1 MTQQL
6 VSSRTIAAIATGS
19 GGGVGIVRVSGPQA
33 LQIGQ
38 RVCAPWPSDLLSH
51 HLYLGHAQS
60 LRLGGQ
66 MSASGTSDPQGTAPS
81 SLPARIDQVLF
92 VVMRAPHSYTG
103 EDVLEIHGHG
113 GAITLHLILEAC
125 LDAGAD
131 SAAPGEFT
139 RRAFLAGKLDLTAAE
154 AVAQLVSAQSV
165 SAARQAQR
173 QLHGE
178 LGRVVAEL
186 RRRLTVLLGDF
197 EGMLDFPDLDADT
210 EVLAR
215 AQPELAA
222 LSARISSLASTFHRG
237 GKALSRGL
245 ELALLGKTNAGKSSL
260 INALCG
266 SERVLVD
273 ARPGTTRDFV
283 EVRTQWGSETSS
295 SQGAQD
301 LTVTLIDTAGEREGA
316 TDLEL
321 AGMRLGRQRWQG
333 ADLALLVVDGTVG
346 MGPEESALLALR
358 PPALPYLVVW
368 NKSDHQGCL
377 PPPAEAIACSALCGW
392 GLPER
397 RRQVLQRLAPQL
409 GRDDELL
416 IVSERQALTLQQC
429 TQALQQ
435 AQSALALNAEVE
447 VIAAELRTAALR
459 LGELTGDEITPGVL
473 DSIFARFCVG
483 K

>member
-38 RVCAPWPSDLLSH
+38 KVCAPWPSDLLSH

-66 MSASGTSDPQGTAPS
+66 ASASATSDPQGLAPS

-222 LSARISSLASTFHRG
+222 
-237 GKALSRGL
+237 
-245 ELALLGKTNAGKSSL
+245 
-260 INALCG
+260 
-266 SERVLVD
+266 SERPHQQPGQYLPSRRQSAI
-273 ARPGTTRDFV
+273 ARARAGPAG
-283 EVRTQWGSETSS
+283 
-295 SQGAQD
+295 QD
-301 LTVTLIDTAGEREGA
+301 
-316 TDLEL
+316 
-321 AGMRLGRQRWQG
+321 QRWQVEP
-333 ADLALLVVDGTVG
+333 DQ
-346 MGPEESALLALR
+346 R
-358 PPALPYLVVW
+358 PV
-368 NKSDHQGCL
+368 
-377 PPPAEAIACSALCGW
+377 
-392 GLPER
+392 
-397 RRQVLQRLAPQL
+397 RQ
-409 GRDDELL
+409 
-416 IVSERQALTLQQC
+416 
-429 TQALQQ
+429 
-435 AQSALALNAEVE
+435 
-447 VIAAELRTAALR
+447 
-459 LGELTGDEITPGVL
+459 
-473 DSIFARFCVG
+473 
-483 K
+483 